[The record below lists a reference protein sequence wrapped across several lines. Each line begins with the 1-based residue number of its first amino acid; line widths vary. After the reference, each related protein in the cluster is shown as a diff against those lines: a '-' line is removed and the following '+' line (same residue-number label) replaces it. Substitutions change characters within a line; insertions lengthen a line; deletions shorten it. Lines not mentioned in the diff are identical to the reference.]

1 MTSRKQILY
10 QSHEEHYGMISS
22 SSRIYEQRYKQYN
35 YSVAYYS
42 KFDKVIN
49 PKLVMRFD
57 CKQINDIQI
66 LRLPNKTQRGPN
78 LAKE

>member
-1 MTSRKQILY
+1 MDRQFSSHDGNDGRGSSSGKKEVLHS
-10 QSHEEHYGMISS
+10 SHEDFYGMISS
-22 SSRIYEQRYKQYN
+22 SSRIYEQKYKQYN

-57 CKQINDIQI
+57 CKQIND
-66 LRLPNKTQRGPN
+66 L
-78 LAKE
+78 